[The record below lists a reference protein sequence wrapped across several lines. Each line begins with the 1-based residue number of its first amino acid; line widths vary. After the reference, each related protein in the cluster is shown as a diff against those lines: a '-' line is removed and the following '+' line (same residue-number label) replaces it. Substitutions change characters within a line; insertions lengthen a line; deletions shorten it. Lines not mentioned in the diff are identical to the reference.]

1 MKFSIFD
8 SGFSIAA
15 RTLPSVCRTQKSKF
29 ENPKSK
35 I

>member
-8 SGFSIAA
+8 SGFLIAA
-15 RTLPSVCRTQKSKF
+15 KALQSVCRTQKSKI

>member
-15 RTLPSVCRTQKSKF
+15 RALPSVCRTQKSKI

-35 I
+35 L